1 MKKGFGQVQL
11 ELAKTEVARINL
23 QNTVFQTVATVAS
36 RSISV
41 FTVFTVFTVLRLEMR
56 SKVPARL

>member
-1 MKKGFGQVQL
+1 VEKEFGQVQL

-23 QNTVFQTVATVAS
+23 QNTVFQTVATVAP
-36 RSISV
+36 RSIS
-41 FTVFTVFTVLRLEMR
+41 VFTVFTVLRLEMR